1 MSIRTISQL
10 PLLDIQDVIYK
21 KNNVDKANFRNS
33 LVEVSYN
40 ESEGKYKSMRMK
52 LGDYY
57 DYVYYNILSGGDEG
71 KTTFNTSV
79 DFTQLV
85 NMYKSLNLSGNFTVN
100 WDVPDEDVDNLSI
113 YMKAGYVTIYGTQQ
127 NTFISPY
134 TKFSTDEIDLFTF
147 NDIHYGHISHDDTW
161 LCTDFTLYGDNT
173 INGDLFVNGSGY
185 FRDDI
190 KCDGDGSVGGD
201 LTVGGDVYGK
211 DFHGGM
217 FYGCA
222 LCALWADL
230 AETYES
236 DRYYESGTLV
246 KFGGDKEITIAHGE
260 ANAVI
265 TTNPGLILNSD
276 RHGC

>member
-10 PLLDIQDVIYK
+10 PLLDIQDVIYEK
-21 KNNVDKANFRNS
+21 NVDKTNFRNS

-71 KTTFNTSV
+71 KTIFSTSV
-79 DFTQLV
+79 DFTELV
-85 NMYKSLNLSGNFTVN
+85 NMYKGLNISGNFYVN

-113 YMKAGYVTIYGTQQ
+113 YMKAGHITLYGTQQ

-147 NDIHYGHISHDDTW
+147 NDVHYGHISHDDTW
-161 LCTDFTLYGDNT
+161 LCTDFTLYGDDT

-190 KCDGDGSVGGD
+190 KCDGNITANNFYGGD
-201 LTVGGDVYGK
+201 FYGNM
-211 DFHGGM
+211 FHGV
-217 FYGCA
+217 A
-222 LCALWADL
+222 LCAKWADL

-236 DRYYESGTLV
+236 DLDYEPGTLV

-265 TTNPGLILNSD
+265 TSRPGLILNSD